1 LCHYEIGV
9 CLSQLTIIKKTVSR
23 TKTIT
28 QNKVSKSTR
37 AVPKRNAQR
46 RKAVSKVK
54 LRHKIGHILLG
65 RKVAHHKSLHI
76 THGVSTLVL
85 IVSVVIAGVL
95 AGNGKW
101 VNAADTNASCTGMC
115 KGIAGAAKA
124 YDKYWIVGQDGGVF
138 SFNAPFYGSVPQTKK
153 ITNAVGIAS
162 TPTQI
167 GYYIFTST
175 GEVFAYGN
183 AVSKGGS
190 PGANNIVGFALRPQN
205 DGYWMVG
212 ADGGVFA
219 YGNAAYKGGSHQI
232 DPTKPAGGTNSFVP
246 NKPMVGIVGT
256 KSGNGYWM
264 VGADGGVFAFG
275 DAVYRGSSGQ
285 IDPSKPAGG
294 SNSFVPYKPIVGMAT
309 TPTGN
314 GYWMVGADG
323 GVFAF
328 GDAVYRGSSG
338 QIDPSKPAGGSNSF
352 VPAAPVVNMAVSPSG
367 NGYWLVA
374 TDGAIYSFGDAR
386 YGGRVASQTP
396 LPAVIDTH
404 TNPAPTKNHKTVQ
417 GGGTE
422 LVPISCPGTFEE
434 TLRLGTK
441 GECVREAKRL
451 LADAQA
457 RGEFT
462 FDEPVDANND
472 TFDTSMRG
480 AVMKYQKAKSISPS
494 NGDVDAITWKH
505 LRMQVNTTVPLT
517 KSMNSIF
524 TNYASTNEPLGGA
537 SVDRTSTKPCDYG
550 RNTSGNC
557 KPKPKNLS
565 SSSSSTGQKK

>member
-1 LCHYEIGV
+1 VPKTKNITRNK
-9 CLSQLTIIKKTVSR
+9 SPRAIKATTKRTVVRHKS
-23 TKTIT
+23 
-28 QNKVSKSTR
+28 VSKI
-37 AVPKRNAQR
+37 
-46 RKAVSKVK
+46 K
-54 LRHKIGHILLG
+54 LRHRVEHIILG

-76 THGVSTLVL
+76 AHGLATLVL
-85 IVSVVIAGVL
+85 IVSMIVAGVL
-95 AGNGKW
+95 ASNGKW
-101 VNAADTNASCTGMC
+101 VNAADTNASCTGAC

-153 ITNAVGIAS
+153 ITNAVGIVS
-162 TPTQI
+162 TPTQV
-167 GYYIFTST
+167 GYYVFTST

-190 PGANNIVGFALRPQN
+190 PGANNVVGFALRPQN

-219 YGNAAYKGGSHQI
+219 YGNAAYKGSSHQI
-232 DPTKPAGGTNSFVP
+232 DPTQPAGGSNSFVP
-246 NKPMVGIVGT
+246 SKPIVGIAST

-285 IDPSKPAGG
+285 IDTA
-294 SNSFVPYKPIVGMAT
+294 
-309 TPTGN
+309 
-314 GYWMVGADG
+314 
-323 GVFAF
+323 
-328 GDAVYRGSSG
+328 
-338 QIDPSKPAGGSNSF
+338 KPAGGSNSF
-352 VPAAPVVNMAVSPSG
+352 VPATPVVNMAVSPSG

-374 TDGAIYSFGDAR
+374 ADGAIYAFGDAQ

-396 LPAVIDTH
+396 LPPVSDTH
-404 TNPAPTKNHKTVQ
+404 TNPAPTTPNKTVQ

-422 LVPISCPGTFEE
+422 LVPVSCPGTFEN
-434 TLRLGTK
+434 TLRLGDK

-480 AVMKYQKAKSISPS
+480 AVTKYQQARAISPP

-505 LRMQVNTTVPLT
+505 LRMQMNPIDQLT
-517 KSMNSIF
+517 ISGASLF
-524 TNYASTNEPLGGA
+524 TGKLPTGKVHSGASSQRASTM
-537 SVDRTSTKPCDYG
+537 PCEYG
-550 RNTSGNC
+550 RNISGGC
-557 KPKPKNLS
+557 KSKPNDS
-565 SSSSSTGQKK
+565 ATGATNNRNSRPSLK

>member
-1 LCHYEIGV
+1 M
-9 CLSQLTIIKKTVSR
+9 
-23 TKTIT
+23 
-28 QNKVSKSTR
+28 
-37 AVPKRNAQR
+37 
-46 RKAVSKVK
+46 
-54 LRHKIGHILLG
+54 
-65 RKVAHHKSLHI
+65 
-76 THGVSTLVL
+76 
-85 IVSVVIAGVL
+85 IVAGVL
-95 AGNGKW
+95 ASNGKW
-101 VNAADTNASCTGMC
+101 VNAADTNASCTGAC

-153 ITNAVGIAS
+153 ITNAVGIVS
-162 TPTQI
+162 TPTQV
-167 GYYIFTST
+167 GYYVFTST

-190 PGANNIVGFALRPQN
+190 PGANNVVGFALRPQN

-219 YGNAAYKGGSHQI
+219 YGNAAYKGSSHQI
-232 DPTKPAGGTNSFVP
+232 DPTQPAGGSNSFVP
-246 NKPMVGIVGT
+246 SKPIVGIAST

-285 IDPSKPAGG
+285 IDTAKPAGG
-294 SNSFVPYKPIVGMAT
+294 SNSFVPYKPIVGMT
-309 TPTGN
+309 ITPTGN

-338 QIDPSKPAGGSNSF
+338 QIDTAKPAGGSNSF
-352 VPAAPVVNMAVSPSG
+352 VPATPVVNMAVSPSG

-374 TDGAIYSFGDAR
+374 ADGAIYAFGDAQ

-396 LPAVIDTH
+396 LPPVSDTH
-404 TNPAPTKNHKTVQ
+404 TNPAPTTPNKTVQ

-422 LVPISCPGTFEE
+422 LVPVSCPGTFEN
-434 TLRLGTK
+434 TLRLGDK

-480 AVMKYQKAKSISPS
+480 AVTKYQQARAISPP

-505 LRMQVNTTVPLT
+505 LRMQMNPIDQLT
-517 KSMNSIF
+517 ISGASLF
-524 TNYASTNEPLGGA
+524 TGKLPTGKVHSGASSQRASTM
-537 SVDRTSTKPCDYG
+537 PCEYG
-550 RNTSGNC
+550 RNISGGC
-557 KPKPKNLS
+557 KSKPNDS
-565 SSSSSTGQKK
+565 ATGATNNRNSRPSLK